1 MFANNNQIND
11 NYDNQSCQS
20 NTSNGSIQKI
30 LSIEIPKITVI
41 VRKRPLNQKELNNK
55 ETDNITIQE
64 NNKVIVSEE
73 KVNLDLSKYI
83 DHKEF
88 IFDKAYDQNM
98 KTDKI
103 YMDIL
108 RPMIFNA
115 FYLQT
120 KISCFAFGQTGSGK
134 TFTMM
139 GNNQNNA
146 GIYMMAGYDIFTI
159 MNNDSKFSN
168 FKILASFYEIYCDKL
183 FDLLNKKNKLE
194 ITTIKIKTSY
204 FKIRKRIKTK

>member
-1 MFANNNQIND
+1 MYSNNNQIND
-11 NYDNQSCQS
+11 NFDNQSCQS

-64 NNKVIVSEE
+64 SNKV
-73 KVNLDLSKYI
+73 LDLAKYI

-183 FDLLNKKNKLE
+183 FDSITAPNTLIKLVGGKATAVGS
-194 ITTIKIKTSY
+194 IPSY
-204 FKIRKRIKTK
+204 